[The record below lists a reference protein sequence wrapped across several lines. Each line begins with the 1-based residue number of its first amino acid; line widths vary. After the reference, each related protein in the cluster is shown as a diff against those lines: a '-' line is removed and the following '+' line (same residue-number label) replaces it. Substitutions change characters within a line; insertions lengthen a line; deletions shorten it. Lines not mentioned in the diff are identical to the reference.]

1 LRETTMKVLIGT
13 DLEGVAEDIGKLVL
27 QKAG

>member
-1 LRETTMKVLIGT
+1 MKVLIGT

-27 QKAG
+27 QEAG

>member
-1 LRETTMKVLIGT
+1 MKVLIGT